1 MGDRVGRFE
10 ERDRIGDVSTT
21 LRMAPRLFYHWT
33 VSFYRIVTLPLK
45 HWLSIAGVIAV
56 GGLHSLVIKTARV
69 HSG

>member
-10 ERDRIGDVSTT
+10 DRDRIGDVRTT

-45 HWLSIAGVIAV
+45 RGLSIAGVIAV
-56 GGLHSLVIKTARV
+56 GSLHSLVIKTARV